1 MANVLTALEPRLF
14 SAFRTVPRELVGMVQ
29 SVTTDFDDKG
39 VALNGSVKV
48 PVVPASTVSTT
59 AVANVFPTGSDTTF
73 STRDLVLD
81 VADEVSWQF
90 TAEEERDLIN
100 GNNRVT
106 TMEQLVQQGLRALI
120 NKAELSIA
128 VTAIQNASR
137 AVGTPATTPFGS
149 DLSALNEAKKVLDD
163 NGAADDRSFVMNT
176 TAGLNMRN
184 LTQLTNVN
192 EAGDS
197 GLLRQGTLSNLSGF
211 AVRESAGIAIHTQG
225 AGSSYILDGAGAVD
239 QTSVPIDTGTGTILT
254 GDVVTFATDTN
265 QYVVNTGVTAAGT
278 IILGT
283 PGLRQIVADSSA
295 MTSVA
300 DYTGN
305 LAFARNAIVFASR
318 PALQPEGG
326 AAEQVTLTD
335 PVSGLSVLFLRVVQ
349 DGQVSW
355 FMRWVFGSFAPNPE
369 GICIVMG

>member
-1 MANVLTALEPRLF
+1 MANVLTAIEPRLF

-59 AVANVFPTGSDTTF
+59 TVANVFPTGSDTTF

-239 QTSVPIDTGTGTILT
+239 QTSVPIDTGSGTILT

-278 IILGT
+278 IVLGT

>member
-59 AVANVFPTGSDTTF
+59 AVSNVFPTGSDTTF

-239 QTSVPIDTGTGTILT
+239 QTSVPIDTGSGTILT

>member
-59 AVANVFPTGSDTTF
+59 TVANVFPTGSDTTF

-239 QTSVPIDTGTGTILT
+239 QTSVPIDTGSGTILT

-278 IILGT
+278 IVLGT

>member
-59 AVANVFPTGSDTTF
+59 TVANVFPTGSDTTF

-128 VTAIQNASR
+128 VTGIQNASR

-163 NGAADDRSFVMNT
+163 NGAAGDRSFVMNT

-239 QTSVPIDTGTGTILT
+239 QTSVPIDTGSGTILT

-278 IILGT
+278 IVLGT

>member
-59 AVANVFPTGSDTTF
+59 TVSNVFPTGSDNTF

-239 QTSVPIDTGTGTILT
+239 QTSVPIDTGSGTILT

-278 IILGT
+278 IVLGT